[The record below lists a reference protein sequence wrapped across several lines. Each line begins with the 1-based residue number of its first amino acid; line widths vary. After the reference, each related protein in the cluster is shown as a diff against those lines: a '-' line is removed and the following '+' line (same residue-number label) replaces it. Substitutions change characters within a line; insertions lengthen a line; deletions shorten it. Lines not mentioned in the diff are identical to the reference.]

1 MAGEVLFPLWQIDRE
16 EYDAVCAHLGV
27 SPRPHLYDR
36 LSAYLAEAPFRFER
50 PDGFAL
56 FLARL
61 RRTRFR
67 VPRLDLV
74 TKLFFPGSPIRH
86 VLNAIVALHE
96 CDGQGYREMA
106 AAPTGWKLVPAGMGW
121 GLEFAVSVAVTL
133 PWLAWQGLVYLL
145 GIPFRPRDS
154 LAGRRVLITGVNR
167 GLGRDLMLECL
178 EQGASVVGT
187 VRTAETRDAVVAGLP
202 RQAPLTL
209 LVADLSLPGAVEASL
224 SAAQISAGSIDLA
237 ILNAG
242 VKHVGASVLVL
253 PQLRETLQVNLFSAA
268 ELAAWL
274 RRPEGQAAPGSADA
288 PPPAASLVV
297 VSSMGRWHG
306 MHFTGGYNASKAAL
320 SIWAES
326 LEMETRLSEGRPLR
340 VTVVEPG
347 MFDSGMTRN
356 RGLARL
362 LLVPRRT
369 VARRILA
376 AALRGRRTLR
386 PPLWFALLTWAVC
399 LGGREL
405 RFRLFAKLNP
415 GDGNP

>member
-1 MAGEVLFPLWQIDRE
+1 MAGDVLFPLWQIDRE
-16 EYDAVCAHLGV
+16 EYDAVCTHLGL
-27 SPRPHLYDR
+27 SPRPPLYDR

-50 PDGFAL
+50 PAGFAL
-56 FLARL
+56 SLARL

-67 VPRLDLV
+67 VARLDLV
-74 TKLFFPGSPIRH
+74 TKLFFPGSPLRH
-86 VLNAIVALHE
+86 VLNAVVALHE

-106 AAPTGWKLVPAGMGW
+106 AAPTGWRLVLAGIGW
-121 GLEFAVSVAVTL
+121 GLGFALSAALTV
-133 PWLAWQGLVYLL
+133 PWLAWHGLVYMWLA
-145 GIPFRPRDS
+145 PFLSPAS

-187 VRTAETRDAVVAGLP
+187 VRTAKICDAVVASLP

-209 LVADLSLPGAVEASL
+209 LVADLSSPGAVEASL

-242 VKHVGASVLVL
+242 VKHAGASVLAL
-253 PQLRETLQVNLFSAA
+253 PQLRETFQVNLFAAA

-274 RRPEGQAAPGSADA
+274 RRPEGQAAPGPAEA
-288 PPPAASLVV
+288 PPAAASLVV

-306 MHFTGGYNASKAAL
+306 MHFTGGYNASKAGL

-347 MFDSGMTRN
+347 MFDSGMTRK
-356 RGLARL
+356 RGPARL
-362 LLVPRRT
+362 LLAPRRP

-399 LGGREL
+399 LGGRDL
-405 RFRLFAKLNP
+405 RVRLFAKLNP
-415 GDGNP
+415 GDGSP